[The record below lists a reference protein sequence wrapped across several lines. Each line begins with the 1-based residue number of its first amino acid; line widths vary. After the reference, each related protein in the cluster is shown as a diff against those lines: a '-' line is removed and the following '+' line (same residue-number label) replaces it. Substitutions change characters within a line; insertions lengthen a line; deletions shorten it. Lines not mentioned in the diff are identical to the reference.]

1 MEDAMTKQDSLQA
14 ATRLERKIEKQRGRY
29 YLKMNLRS
37 LYACFRLGR
46 DPYGG
51 LRFVFMMGDS
61 QDNIAESERRLGR
74 IPDPYRSNGP
84 LEDMWRSGFRV
95 PQYDIEALAKLPA
108 DTLGGAYGRHMLANN
123 LQADFYDDVP
133 PRHRM
138 HYLRLRIRQTH
149 DVWHVLTGLG
159 TDEFDEVALQAFYS
173 GQFPN
178 STGAI
183 IAVAAFLKSILR
195 GRFDELGKHMESFAE
210 GYCAGKRSGSLIA
223 VKWEEVWTE
232 KLDVLRARHGIVL
245 PRKRQAAPVRELR
258 AVA

>member
-1 MEDAMTKQDSLQA
+1 MTN
-14 ATRLERKIEKQRGRY
+14 LEQKIEKQRRRY

-46 DPYGG
+46 DPHGG

-74 IPDPYRSNGP
+74 IPDPYKSNAE
-84 LEDMWRSGFRV
+84 LEALWQARFRAA
-95 PQYDIEALAKLPA
+95 PYDIDELMALPA
-108 DTLGGAYGRHMLANN
+108 DTLGGAYARHMKMNGLRP
-123 LQADFYDDVP
+123 DFYDDVP

-138 HYLRLRIRQTH
+138 HHLRLRIRQTH
-149 DVWHVLTGLG
+149 DIWHVLTGLG
-159 TDEFDEVALQAFYS
+159 TDEFDEVALQAFYA

-195 GRFDELGKHMESFAE
+195 GRFDELAKHIESFSE
-210 GYCAGKRSGSLIA
+210 GYCAGRRSGSLIA
-223 VKWEEVWTE
+223 VKWEEMWTD
-232 KLDVLRARHGIVL
+232 KLETLRQRYRIVA
-245 PRKRQAAPVRELR
+245 PRKREIAPVRELR